1 LKVPP
6 VLNIDINLNPM
17 TPASTPSLGI
27 TWQKPTF
34 MLPLFCLCSLL
45 GSTDSLAAA
54 LGMALLVML
63 TTTTVTL
70 LLSLTSRLLPD
81 ASSTAIW
88 LVGAATI
95 TALCE
100 LLLHATFYELYR
112 KLGLFLPLSIV
123 SCLLLARTEMR
134 VLQGSLLASLR
145 RALQM
150 SAGYG
155 LAALVLGAGRE
166 LVGHGSLFDNAA
178 ALLGAWAAPLQV
190 QLFRADMGFLLAVL
204 APGAFVGLGLGVA
217 LYNWLSLQWRA
228 HRAAPV
234 S

>member
-1 LKVPP
+1 
-6 VLNIDINLNPM
+6 M
-17 TPASTPSLGI
+17 ASAPTPSLGI
-27 TWQKPTF
+27 TWQQPTF
-34 MLPLFCLCSLL
+34 LLPLFCLCSLL

-54 LGMALLVML
+54 FGMAVMVML
-63 TTTTVTL
+63 ITVVVTL
-70 LLSLTSRLLPD
+70 LLSLTSRLLPY

-88 LVGAATI
+88 LIGAATV

-112 KLGLFLPLSIV
+112 KLGVFLPLSII

-134 VLQGSLLASLR
+134 VLQGSMAISLR
-145 RALQM
+145 RAVQM
-150 SAGYG
+150 SGGYA
-155 LAALVLGAGRE
+155 LAAVVLGTGRE
-166 LVGHGSLFDNAA
+166 LVGHGSLFADAP
-178 ALLGAWAAPLQV
+178 ALLGARAAPLQIQV
-190 QLFRADMGFLLAVL
+190 FRADMGFLLAVL

-228 HRAAPV
+228 RHHRHT